1 MTHLEQ
7 ETLRAIA
14 AEWRLSEQHDAGV
27 VLIGQNNAY
36 GWKSSLRDPQSE
48 QPGVYAVDDDGH
60 IFKTEGG
67 NDYDGAEIWTAVDS
81 QHGS

>member
-7 ETLRAIA
+7 ETLRTIA
-14 AEWRLSEQHDAGV
+14 AEWRLSEQHD
-27 VLIGQNNAY
+27 
-36 GWKSSLRDPQSE
+36 
-48 QPGVYAVDDDGH
+48 AVDDDGH